1 MIKEDFP
8 AEWFPGGRLEID
20 SKESLITY
28 QHDGNFLPGSQQLE
42 AETVRNGDQP
52 VFIVSV
58 ETVTL
63 LAISVNILHQSKL
76 YNLQNSLVDGSS
88 SGLDVCSRSSIFPH
102 STRHGDVDSGAGV
115 CEIFKSRTATD
126 YRLLAAPVRQQHS
139 FH

>member
-1 MIKEDFP
+1 MYQLIKEDFP

-28 QHDGNFLPGSQQLE
+28 QHDGNFLPGSEQLQ

-63 LAISVNILHQSKL
+63 LAISVNILHQS
-76 YNLQNSLVDGSS
+76 
-88 SGLDVCSRSSIFPH
+88 
-102 STRHGDVDSGAGV
+102 
-115 CEIFKSRTATD
+115 
-126 YRLLAAPVRQQHS
+126 
-139 FH
+139 